1 MSVGFGCEF
10 VVKKENIT
18 ILNCIGNCFSS
29 RNHTFI
35 ITSKHPTCENIRDK
49 CNFNNQIVLMV
60 IGSFLFWGLLIPTN
74 K

>member
-49 CNFNNQIVLMV
+49 CNFNNQIV
-60 IGSFLFWGLLIPTN
+60 
-74 K
+74 